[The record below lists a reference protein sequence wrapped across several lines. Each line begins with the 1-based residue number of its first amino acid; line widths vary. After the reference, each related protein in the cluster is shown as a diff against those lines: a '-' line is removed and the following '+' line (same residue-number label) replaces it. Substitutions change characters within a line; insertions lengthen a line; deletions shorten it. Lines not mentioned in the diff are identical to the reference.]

1 MVVLDGASLT
11 IESLAAVAE
20 GRDRAALDPTARDR
34 MAAARKVVEEAL
46 RSEAAVYGLTTAV
59 AERKRVRLDAAA
71 RRDFSRTLIRNH
83 LVAQGPPA
91 PPTVV
96 RAAMTCLVNGYAKG
110 AAGVR
115 PELAEMIVDA
125 LNRGVS
131 PTVRS
136 LGSVGQADLG
146 PLADLADGLLRET
159 GFVLEDNE
167 GLALINNNAFGTGW
181 AALAELAAERLLG
194 EADVAAALAMEG
206 FAANPSP
213 LHPVVAEIR
222 PYPGLAATI
231 GRLRALLAGSW
242 LFELGNARNLQDPLT
257 FRSIA
262 QILGAARDALGYVRA
277 TIETELNSAQGNP
290 AVVLA

>member
-20 GRDRAALDPTARDR
+20 GRDEAVLAPAARDR
-34 MAAARKVVEEAL
+34 MAEARKVVEEAM

-59 AERKRVRLDAAA
+59 AERKSVTLDAAG
-71 RRDFSRTLIRNH
+71 RRGFSQTLIRNH
-83 LVAQGPPA
+83 LIAQGTPA

-96 RAAMTCLVNGYAKG
+96 RAAMACLVNGYAKG

-146 PLADLADGLLRET
+146 PLADLAEGLLRET
-159 GFVLEDNE
+159 GFVLQENE
-167 GLALINNNAFGTGW
+167 GLALINNNAFATGW
-181 AALAELAAERLLG
+181 AGLAQLAAERLLG
-194 EADVAAALAMEG
+194 EAEVSAALDSRGVRGQPQHSPSRGRRGPTAPGHWPRRAAASARCSPG
-206 FAANPSP
+206 APCSSPVTPGTCRTRSPSGASP
-213 LHPVVAEIR
+213 RSSAPPGTPWLSPGPRSR
-222 PYPGLAATI
+222 P
-231 GRLRALLAGSW
+231 S
-242 LFELGNARNLQDPLT
+242 
-257 FRSIA
+257 
-262 QILGAARDALGYVRA
+262 
-277 TIETELNSAQGNP
+277 
-290 AVVLA
+290 